1 MTIMNNFN
9 LITSGRAVW
18 SVAFDMS
25 CMMTLHDM
33 AYVRAGCTGD
43 VWTTCNGHDQDE
55 HSGAQARSWVYIA
68 GIARRDIGGAQW
80 SL

>member
-1 MTIMNNFN
+1 
-9 LITSGRAVW
+9 
-18 SVAFDMS
+18 
-25 CMMTLHDM
+25 MMWYM
-33 AYVRAGCTGD
+33 RGSGCTGD

-80 SL
+80 GL